1 MGTDTQ
7 GLGLR
12 AYHGTDAFASRSY
25 NVAAMTTAQYPAV
38 QPQRQQRMTL
48 GAGTAMKIGFF
59 GAFGAFLFLL
69 LVYAILAVIG
79 IALFMFGYF
88 PSLRDLLPN

>member
-1 MGTDTQ
+1 
-7 GLGLR
+7 
-12 AYHGTDAFASRSY
+12 
-25 NVAAMTTAQYPAV
+25 
-38 QPQRQQRMTL
+38 MTL
-48 GAGTAMKIGFF
+48 GAGAAMKIGFF

-88 PSLRDLLPN
+88 PSLGDLLPN